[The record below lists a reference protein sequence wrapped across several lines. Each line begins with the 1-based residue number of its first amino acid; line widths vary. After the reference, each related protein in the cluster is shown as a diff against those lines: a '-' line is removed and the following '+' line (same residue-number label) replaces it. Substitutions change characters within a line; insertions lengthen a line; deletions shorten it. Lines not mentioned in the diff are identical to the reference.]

1 MQTYQRHTLP
11 CFSCRSK
18 NTIRHIRREQILNH
32 FFLLVQI
39 YFYFVYSM
47 RMKKTKFIF

>member
-11 CFSCRSK
+11 CFSCRSN

-32 FFLLVQI
+32 FFLLEQI
-39 YFYFVYSM
+39 YFYFLYYIIN
-47 RMKKTKFIF
+47 KNILFIF